1 MKKMSFAELR
11 AFFTGQE
18 IHLESTVFPSLTMKR
33 GATKSHGQKHD
44 ASKKGHKHIHNL
56 SKGQAN
62 HNKFGG
68 K

>member
-1 MKKMSFAELR
+1 MFPYRNELLGNDGHDYAPVSKKE
-11 AFFTGQE
+11 
-18 IHLESTVFPSLTMKR
+18 KR
-33 GATKSHGQKHD
+33 KVTKHS

-56 SKGQAN
+56 SKGQTN